1 MIIFRLIEP
10 EISKYITFI
19 AKPTLKIEYTMSEYA
34 LCNTIL
40 VYFPNHITLTT
51 IMRIELI
58 TKFQF
63 KWANTYNML
72 NRYDTFY

>member
-1 MIIFRLIEP
+1 
-10 EISKYITFI
+10 
-19 AKPTLKIEYTMSEYA
+19 MSEYA

-40 VYFPNHITLTT
+40 VYFPNHVTLTT
-51 IMRIELI
+51 IMSIELI